1 MKPIGV
7 IHSPY
12 KEKFS
17 IPRQPLLAQ
26 IEMELELFAPY
37 NRKEA
42 LVGLEEFSHLWIQ
55 FLFHAINEDDEK
67 LSVRPPRL
75 GGNQKQGVFA
85 TRSPYRPNRLGLSV
99 VKLKAIEYGKIIILG
114 GDFLDQTPILDI
126 KPYLRE
132 IDSIVD
138 AKSSWVDQKEDR
150 LLNVTFLEHVL
161 LELKA
166 HEEKSIRAILSLDP
180 RPRFHDDQ
188 FKTYASKLFSY
199 DLYWKVEENNLIV
212 FDIKIL

>member
-150 LLNVTFLEHVL
+150 LLNVTFLKHVL